1 MWRELRKQGWTRK
14 PPPRRELDDRYFY
27 LRPGGDASVTDG
39 VDFFRGEEAVLEY
52 YATVYNEDGDDL
64 DSSADSAL
72 SIGAT
77 SGRESDPGDEDIK
90 VSALGNEMLADNN
103 DDLNTDDIETGEF
116 DSDEDMEPQCAP
128 DDDHDDPEEAKLEV
142 TAEVLFAENLL
153 VSLVAKM

>member
-1 MWRELRKQGWTRK
+1 MLPRLVMLKSL
-14 PPPRRELDDRYFY
+14 PPLKLFGSTTCVTFGRSDTLDN
-27 LRPGGDASVTDG
+27 
-39 VDFFRGEEAVLEY
+39 
-52 YATVYNEDGDDL
+52 NEDGDDL

-77 SGRESDPGDEDIK
+77 SSRESDPGDEDIK

-116 DSDEDMEPQCAP
+116 DSNEDMEPQCAP
-128 DDDHDDPEEAKLEV
+128 DDDHDDSEEAKLEV